1 MVNRI
6 SMENLKDLIIS
17 QFHHDFPEKDYKECR
32 EMSAED
38 KKFMNIVTTS
48 VELKNG
54 HYHLPLPFHDKDVT
68 LPNNYDL
75 TAQRTLNLAKRFKK
89 DSVFAN
95 EYSVFMEDVLRKGYA
110 EKVPQ
115 EQLQRNDGQVWYIP
129 HHGVYHKKKGKLR
142 VVFDC
147 SSSFKGH
154 SLNSKLLQG
163 PDLINPLLG
172 VLLRFRKERI
182 SKMADIE
189 AMYYQVQVQNHHHDF
204 LRFLWWPQGDV
215 DQPLEVYR
223 MNVHLFDAVSSPS
236 IANLALKQTGI
247 DYSERYSSQVI
258 DTINHI
264 VFTSTIVSSL
274 WPLRRKLSSS
284 LKTSG
289 KHAP

>member
-6 SMENLKDLIIS
+6 SMENLKDLIIR
-17 QFHHDFPEKDYKECR
+17 QFHHDFPEKDYEECR

-142 VVFDC
+142 VVF
-147 SSSFKGH
+147 FFF
-154 SLNSKLLQG
+154 
-163 PDLINPLLG
+163 LI
-172 VLLRFRKERI
+172 
-182 SKMADIE
+182 
-189 AMYYQVQVQNHHHDF
+189 
-204 LRFLWWPQGDV
+204 
-215 DQPLEVYR
+215 
-223 MNVHLFDAVSSPS
+223 VHLHSRAILLIPNFFKVL
-236 IANLALKQTGI
+236 I
-247 DYSERYSSQVI
+247 
-258 DTINHI
+258 
-264 VFTSTIVSSL
+264 
-274 WPLRRKLSSS
+274 
-284 LKTSG
+284 
-289 KHAP
+289 